1 MLIDDPA
8 LPSLSMAW
16 SKRAMREYFNRTVLP
31 ALLPRAQATA
41 VKRENT
47 RYSPGKACANLFALS
62 LNDQTPRL
70 ATVTF
75 GEGGWLSS
83 ASAQRDG
90 VALFDEQ
97 RACLVELFPADFEM
111 PGLAPA
117 TDPGQVAPFIA
128 GRGGDWSAAD
138 ARSLRVEV
146 LRYVPHRRCV
156 LQYEIATAGGP
167 RRLIGKVYAE
177 AGRAAEV
184 GRKLEALRD
193 QLAGIAPAPAP
204 IGVHEDWNL
213 ALMEWVPGDSMKRL
227 LRGAPS
233 LEDARDAVS
242 RAAKALAAL
251 HTVRLA
257 GGEVRSLRDEV
268 RHVRKRGARIGLVAP
283 ALGARI
289 EALLERLE
297 PLACDLTWEAPSFI
311 HDGFKPAQVLLDG
324 GAVRIIDYDGSGPGD
339 PALDVG
345 KFMAQLRKEAV
356 LGQREDFRSL
366 QASFLE
372 QYVSCNSAAGVAE
385 RARVAECVA
394 LAQIA
399 VQRFRSNPLEYARGG
414 DASLPAVLLREADA
428 CLARL

>member
-1 MLIDDPA
+1 VLIDDPT
-8 LPSLSMAW
+8 LRSLGMAW
-16 SKRAMREYFNRTVLP
+16 SNRAMREYFNRTVLP
-31 ALLPRAQATA
+31 ALLARAQATA

-62 LNDQTPRL
+62 LDDQTPRL

-75 GEGGWLSS
+75 GEGEWLSS

-90 VALFDEQ
+90 VALFDEE
-97 RACLVELFPADFEM
+97 RACLVELFPSDFEM
-111 PGLAPA
+111 PGLASA
-117 TDPGQVAPFIA
+117 IDPGQVAPFIA

-138 ARSLRVEV
+138 ARSLRVEM

-156 LQYEIATAGGP
+156 LQYEIATAGGA
-167 RRLIGKVYAE
+167 RRLIGKVYAKE
-177 AGRAAEV
+177 GRAAEV
-184 GRKLEALRD
+184 GHKLEALRD
-193 QLAGIAPAPAP
+193 QLAGIAPAP

-213 ALMEWVPGDSMKRL
+213 ALMEWVPGGSMKRL

-242 RAAKALAAL
+242 RAATALAAL

-257 GGEVRSLRDEV
+257 GGEVCSLRDEV

-372 QYVSCNSAAGVAE
+372 QYVSCNSAAGLAE
-385 RARVAECVA
+385 RAAVAECVA

-399 VQRFRSNPLEYARGG
+399 VQRFRSNPLEYARDG
-414 DASLPAVLLREADA
+414 DASLPAVLLREADV
-428 CLARL
+428 CLARR